1 MQKSCACKFLFGKDT
16 TQEKI
21 DEIQNVLENKVEY
34 KTEAIFQKK
43 DASPFWCLLDIVPI
57 KNEKAE
63 VVLFLAS
70 HKDITKSK
78 TMNSVNGHTGDEEED
93 DDEND
98 SDGYE
103 TNDNY
108 LSDLPTNY
116 NYARRRSRAVLYHLS
131 GHLKDQEKKKRRKL
145 KLNSQSLLAGP
156 KRAVLPEY
164 KVAAMKKSRFI
175 ILHYSTFKSI
185 WDWLVLV
192 ATLYI
197 AIVVPYNVAVGPEKH
212 TVTTVLDIMVEVL
225 FLTDIGINFTTTFV
239 SKTGVVVYERRA
251 IAIHYA
257 KTWFFIDILAAVPFD
272 FIVTVSNINTV
283 STIQLLKLARLLRLL
298 RLLQK
303 IERYSQ
309 YSAITLTFLML
320 AFALLAHWLGCV
332 WYGIGMTER
341 ENPNTW
347 NLGWINNLGED
358 LHRPLE
364 KNNSRSGPR
373 NESKY
378 ITSLYFT
385 LSSLTSVG
393 FGNVSANTD
402 VEKIF
407 TIIVMLIGALCHAA
421 VFGNVTAIVQRMYS
435 RRALYHLKLRDL
447 KDFVTSHHI
456 PANLK
461 TRMNEYFNTSW
472 SNNMGI
478 DTMEMLHRFP
488 EELRADVTMHLHKEF
503 LQLPIFGEASQG
515 CLRSLSLRVKT
526 GFCAPG
532 EYILHQGDSLISL
545 YFLLNGSMEILRQG
559 MVVAI
564 LGKGDLFGC
573 DLYDTETCIQSS
585 GDVHAL
591 TYCDLML
598 VSRHELQEVLHN
610 YPEYMSKFKD
620 EISRDLTFNLREGA
634 DQDPDPFA
642 AGFES
647 NRPSRLTS
655 ISELQ
660 DEEEDEAAA
669 AEKAKDVENR
679 SVGTETIEMMALDR
693 SKHMLL
699 DVSSS
704 VGSGVPPD
712 LSPRIVDGVEDSSNQ
727 YKANRFDFPG
737 PCHQQAS
744 RHHSLTS
751 APRQRLIN
759 HYNSGMRQ
767 SFTSP
772 QLARGINFSRSRSV
786 SSESICTDDLK
797 HEIEYTRNSVE
808 RLDRQVSNLSKDVS
822 SLSQDLKA
830 VVRLLQVISPA
841 NTVSPN
847 PSGVNGPNSSP
858 TLSHTGRLSPRLPA
872 PKTAPKET
880 RFEDIVH
887 VQRRDGVLET
897 SLGSGILET
906 SLSGGLPS
914 TIQCEEKLPS
924 CSSSLQ
930 SLTGATL
937 KHEGPMRETNIILF
951 QDTEPTDQVQDTK
964 RDLFDFDSEGGTD
977 L

>member
-16 TQEKI
+16 PPEKI
-21 DEIQNVLENKVEY
+21 EEIQAVLDSKEEY
-34 KTEAIFQKK
+34 KTEVIFQKK
-43 DASPFWCLLDIVPI
+43 DSSPFWCLLDIVPI

-78 TMNSVNGHTGDEEED
+78 TMNSVNGHTGDGED
-93 DDEND
+93 DEDDNEDED
-98 SDGYE
+98 D
-103 TNDNY
+103 TNNY
-108 LSDLPTNY
+108 LSDGDDLPTNY

-131 GHLKDQEKKKRRKL
+131 GHLKEPEKRRRRKL
-145 KLNSQSLLAGP
+145 KLNSQSLLAP
-156 KRAVLPEY
+156 KRTVLPEY
-164 KVAAMKKSRFI
+164 KVAAMTKSRFI

-185 WDWLVLV
+185 WDWLVLI

-197 AIVVPYNVAVGPEKH
+197 AIVVPYNVAVKPQKH
-212 TVTTVLDIMVEVL
+212 VVTTILDIMVEIL
-225 FLTDIGINFTTTFV
+225 FLTDIVINFTTSFV
-239 SKTGVVVYERRA
+239 SKTGVVMYERKE
-251 IAIHYA
+251 IALHYA

-272 FIVTVSNINTV
+272 FIVLVSNVDTV
-283 STIQLLKLARLLRLL
+283 ATIQLLKLARLLRLL

-332 WYGIGMTER
+332 WYGIGTMEIDSHQ
-341 ENPNTW
+341 NW
-347 NLGWINNLGED
+347 NLGWINTLGED
-358 LHRPLE
+358 LHTPIT
-364 KNNSRSGPR
+364 NNGSEGGPR

-402 VEKIF
+402 IEKIF

-435 RRALYHLKLRDL
+435 KRALYHLKLRDL
-447 KDFVTSHHI
+447 KDFVRSHHI
-456 PANLK
+456 PADLK

-478 DTMEMLHRFP
+478 DTMEMLLRFP

-532 EYILHQGDSLISL
+532 EYILHQGDSLNSL

-564 LGKGDLFGC
+564 IGKGDLFGC
-573 DLYDTETCIQSS
+573 DLYDTETLIQSS

-598 VSRHELQEVLHN
+598 VSRHELQEVLNN

-620 EISRDLTFNLREGA
+620 EISRDLTFNLREGS
-634 DQDPDPFA
+634 DQDPDPFQA
-642 AGFES
+642 EYDDS
-647 NRPSRLTS
+647 RPSRLTS
-655 ISELQ
+655 ISELN
-660 DEEEDEAAA
+660 DEEDEEAAL

-679 SVGTETIEMMALDR
+679 SVGTETIEMMPLDR

-699 DVSSS
+699 DVSNS
-704 VGSGVPPD
+704 VNSGVPPD
-712 LSPRIVDGVEDSSNQ
+712 LSPRVVDGVEDNANQ
-727 YKANRFDFPG
+727 YKREHRFDFPINA
-737 PCHQQAS
+737 HQQAS
-744 RHHSLTS
+744 RHHSLTM
-751 APRQRLIN
+751 APKQRLSN
-759 HYNSGMRQ
+759 HYNLGMRQ

-772 QLARGINFSRSRSV
+772 QLAHVSRSRSV
-786 SSESICTDDLK
+786 SSESICTEDLK

-822 SLSQDLKA
+822 NLSQDLKA
-830 VVRLLQVISPA
+830 VVRLLQVISPG
-841 NTVSPN
+841 NTSTCN
-847 PSGVNGPNSSP
+847 PSGVNNGPHSSPVRSPNSFGP
-858 TLSHTGRLSPRLPA
+858 KLKPA
-872 PKTAPKET
+872 AKET

-906 SLSGGLPS
+906 NLSSGLTGSTSSIPKFPS
-914 TIQCEEKLPS
+914 ST
-924 CSSSLQ
+924 SLQ
-930 SLTGATL
+930 SLTGATA
-937 KHEGPMRETNIILF
+937 KPEGPMRETNIILF
-951 QDTEPTDQVQDTK
+951 QDPEPSEQAKDGK
-964 RDLFDFDSEGGTD
+964 KDLFDFDSENGTD